1 MFPGVSITY
10 ETETN
15 ESLFEKLFKA
25 GALVPACRMATS
37 QKVGQTSG
45 SWVFT
50 QQIQQTMKPE
60 TEIMKLLNPLK
71 IWDIKFKL

>member
-1 MFPGVSITY
+1 
-10 ETETN
+10 
-15 ESLFEKLFKA
+15 
-25 GALVPACRMATS
+25 MATS

-71 IWDIKFKL
+71 IWDMKFKL